1 MTRVRRVAALFLDAW
16 MALAAAVLLAPFSMH
31 LGVFDVLRVP
41 VLILAPLAVIVAVM
55 IRALR
60 RGAAVFALGILLL
73 APWAM
78 TGTIPL
84 VTGGR
89 DIELIVLPNS
99 SREAF
104 DYALSQQPDIIVVPD
119 LSDRMRGFF
128 GGEPWLI
135 SQPAGFDAPLQYLEK
150 VSDDYRPWLTDGK
163 AGIGIFLRVDGMPLD
178 GIRLR
183 PAPAASVL
191 IFDARIAGTELTFA
205 VLHLTRPFPLD
216 DFGRQAEEVD
226 GIAAA
231 LAEIPR
237 PVIVAGD
244 FNALPWS
251 AATTAIGDAIDAGA
265 LMWAGTFPSQAPLRS
280 PIDQVLVGRGLTIT
294 ALTAGPD
301 VGSVHLPLAVT
312 IALPR

>member
-1 MTRVRRVAALFLDAW
+1 MKLVRRVAALFLGAW
-16 MALAAAVLLAPFSMH
+16 LALAAAVLLAPVSMH
-31 LGVFDVLRVP
+31 LGVLDALRVP
-41 VLILAPLAVIVAVM
+41 VLILAPVAVIVAVM
-55 IRALR
+55 VRALR
-60 RGAAVFALGILLL
+60 RGTFAFALGILLL

-78 TGTIPL
+78 TGTVPQ

-89 DIELIVLPNS
+89 DIELIVLPSS

-119 LSDRMRGFF
+119 LSDRMIGFL
-128 GGEPWLI
+128 GGEPGLI
-135 SQPAGFDAPLQYLEK
+135 SQPTGFDAPLQHLEK

-163 AGIGIFLRVDGMPLD
+163 SGIGIFLRMDSMPLD

-183 PAPAASVL
+183 PAPAAPFL

-205 VLHLTRPFPLD
+205 VLHLARPFPVGA
-216 DFGRQAEEVD
+216 FGRQADEVE

-251 AATTAIGDAIDAGA
+251 AATAAIGEAIDAGA
-265 LMWAGTFPSQAPLRS
+265 SKWAGTFPARAPLRL
-280 PIDQVLVGRGLTIT
+280 PIDQVLVGRSLTIT
-294 ALTAGPD
+294 ALMAGPD
-301 VGSVHLPLAVT
+301 VGSVHLPLLAT